1 MTLKHHARKLKR
13 QLGLIGYKLKN
24 LGKETYECPICG
36 YIGPF
41 MDLTP
46 ATGLRKHAQCP
57 NCSALERH
65 RLQFLVVEEVLRT
78 LNPANLKMLHVAPEP
93 FFRELFSKQFGQY
106 ESADIDRNDVD
117 HRVDLQQ
124 LPFEDGSY
132 DFVFASH
139 VLEHIP
145 DDEKAISEICRIL
158 KPNGIAM
165 LPVPLVAEKTVEYP
179 EPNPNEAY
187 HVRAPGLDYFAR
199 YERYFPRVDTVCSD
213 TLPEKY
219 QLFLFEDRSQWPT
232 QECPLRPAMPGE
244 KHIDVVPVFYVSAT

>member
-244 KHIDVVPVFYVSAT
+244 KHIDVVPVCYVSAT